1 MQDLIASYLAQKKEC
16 SLPLVGNFRIKTKP
30 AELDIANK
38 QIFPPTDE
46 ILFNENADYLSDD
59 LTGYISNLKNI
70 TRNEAEE
77 KINNWCL
84 HAKAKLDA
92 GEKIIFNSIGSIQK
106 NAAGTIFFK
115 RKKSINFYDSVPA
128 ERVIHKN
135 AEHAVLVGDRET
147 TSGVM
152 NEYYRDEEITKKKLY
167 WKIWAIVLLALA
179 LLILGFYFYTHK
191 FSETTIGN
199 QSSFPVEERG
209 ATYYTPQ

>member
-1 MQDLIASYLAQKKEC
+1 MQELIASYLVQKKEC
-16 SLPLVGNFRIKTKP
+16 SLPLLGHFRIKTKP

-38 QIFPPTDE
+38 KMFPPTDE
-46 ILFNENADYLSDD
+46 ILFNANANYLSEG
-59 LTGYISNLKNI
+59 LTEYVSAIQNI
-70 TRNEAEE
+70 NRNEAEE
-77 KINNWCL
+77 KISNWCL

-115 RKKSINFYDSVPA
+115 RKKSINFYEAVPA

-147 TSGVM
+147 TSGAM

-167 WKIWAIVLLALA
+167 WKIWAILLLALS
-179 LLILGFYFYTHK
+179 LLILFFYFYTHK

-199 QSSFPVEERG
+199 QSSFPVEEPG
-209 ATYYTPQ
+209 ATYYTVQ